1 MIPRLISIINY
12 HPESIQPS
20 IIKHSQIAFS
30 QIIGG
35 PERRGKTAKEEKE
48 DMRGGGCDVACCE
61 LMISIYILVRDGDQV
76 LHVFDSQEEKHPSGE
91 QGYRVLMGLVRFPR
105 EDKAAPRML
114 IVKKECPPEYDAFMS
129 CLDNN
134 PGKPEKCLTLRQEM
148 FECGKAGFKKANS
161 DPGYTY

>member
-1 MIPRLISIINY
+1 
-12 HPESIQPS
+12 
-20 IIKHSQIAFS
+20 
-30 QIIGG
+30 
-35 PERRGKTAKEEKE
+35 
-48 DMRGGGCDVACCE
+48 
-61 LMISIYILVRDGDQV
+61 MISIYILVRDGDQV